1 MAMGWDDAL
10 VLGGLSLASSAAG
23 AGISSAVGSAVSSR
37 IARKTAK
44 YNLRNAMAQM
54 AAQDKYQRAYAK
66 DMSAWSAA
74 YGPSM
79 KMAGLE
85 AAGLNPILAYDS
97 ISGALPS
104 ASYSGGSG
112 VSSPYSPPNID
123 ILGGISSALNI
134 KQQFARANRADDIV
148 DAEIGR
154 EVSSATLNEQ
164 NAEKASADTL
174 VASAQADKLR
184 EETAGIKL
192 NNDLKAATNAR
203 DIERAKADYANETG
217 ELQHYEKLGG
227 KPFVEHGGNI
237 GMKPITPY
245 ERKIMNMIENDR
257 YLNSR
262 ERSVIMDSLR
272 GLEGG
277 TSAFKNFKGKTINIY
292 K

>member
-1 MAMGWDDAL
+1 MMGWDDAL
-10 VLGGLSLASSAAG
+10 ILGGLSAG
-23 AGISSAVGSAVSSR
+23 ASAIGAGVSSAVGSATSSR

-66 DMSAWSAA
+66 DMSAWQAA

-79 KMAGLE
+79 KMAGLQS
-85 AAGLNPILAYDS
+85 AGLNPILAYDS
-97 ISGALPS
+97 VNGALPS

-123 ILGGISSALNI
+123 ILGGMSSALRL
-134 KQQFARANRADDIV
+134 KEEFSRASRADDIV
-148 DAEIGR
+148 DAEIGQS
-154 EVSSATLNEQ
+154 VSSATLNEH

-174 VASAQADKLR
+174 VANAQADKLKA
-184 EETAGIKL
+184 ETAGIKL

-227 KPFVEHGGNI
+227 KPFVEHGGDI
-237 GMKPITPY
+237 GLHPLTPY
-245 ERKIMNMIENDR
+245 ERKVMNILENER
-257 YLNSR
+257 YLNSK
-262 ERSVIMDSLR
+262 ERSIFLDGLR
-272 GLEGG
+272 GVKDGS
-277 TSAFKNFKGKTINIY
+277 SALKMFMGKGK